1 MSERINVLK
10 TYKIFIGGKF
20 PRTESGRYYQPKVD
34 GKAIGNICLSS
45 RKDVK
50 NAVVSARSVF
60 EKWSGATAFNRSQV
74 LYRIAE
80 MIEGRKSQFVDELI
94 LQGETKKLAEK
105 EVNMTIDRV
114 IYFAGWADK
123 INQVFGSVNP
133 VATSHFNFSMLEPTG
148 VVGIVA
154 PENSSLLGLVSC
166 LCPVIIS
173 GNTCVL
179 FASESKPLCSV
190 TLSEVLATSDVP
202 GGVVNILTGKKTEIV
217 PHLGKHMDVNAV
229 YLADLE
235 SEFKESLRLDA
246 VDNLKRIIVAKEE
259 NWNAVQSENPYII
272 SSFMETKTT
281 WHPIEIISGSGSG
294 Y

>member
-20 PRTESGRYYQPKVD
+20 PRTESGRYYQPKVN
-34 GKAIGNICLSS
+34 GSPIGNICLSS
-45 RKDVK
+45 RKDVR
-50 NAVVSARSVF
+50 NAVVAARSAF
-60 EKWSGATAFNRSQV
+60 EKWSGATAYNRSQI

-80 MIEGRKSQFVDELI
+80 MIEGRKAQFIEELI
-94 LQGETKKLAEK
+94 IQGETKKAAEK
-105 EVNMTIDRV
+105 EVNTTIDRV
-114 IYFAGWADK
+114 IYFSGWADK

-148 VVGIVA
+148 VVGVVSS
-154 PENSSLLGLVSC
+154 ESSSLLGLISSI
-166 LCPVIIS
+166 CPIIVS
-173 GNTCVL
+173 GNTCVV
-179 FASESKPLCSV
+179 FTSESKPLCGV

-202 GGVVNILTGKKTEIV
+202 SGVVNVLTGKRKETV

-229 YLADLE
+229 YLADSD

-246 VDNLKRIIVAKEE
+246 VDNLKRIIVGKELDLYSHE
-259 NWNAVQSENPYII
+259 FENPYIVT
-272 SSFMETKTT
+272 SFMETKTT